1 METTGLDVNVTDL
14 NEDFVVKL
22 QELIAAAKADGFILT
37 VASGFRD
44 TALQETIF
52 LQRYEED
59 SSGSIDW
66 DGRKWSLKSE
76 IDPATGRPYQ
86 PAAPPG
92 ESLHNH
98 GYAVDFSGAVG
109 PDDQPTEL
117 GLWLMA
123 NAATYGLR
131 TYAQGGEPG
140 HIAPKEITSV
150 SQIPEAP
157 DVPAGAFQWN
167 DVLLYQTPPPVDGS
181 LAATTTSSGTGSYAD
196 DPATQV
202 GPDGYGFAGFSL
214 NSAADEGQP
223 DGSADE
229 AAVEAAVEADAEAA
243 VDPATQGGPDG
254 PGTTSFIDQMDL
266 LTGAYGNAA
275 TGENAYGYP
284 TGFTLYDV
292 AGTRYLVYEV
302 SDKANPNSAT
312 AAIYYAVA
320 DPEHYLGEAQ
330 PMTRLAWNQAM
341 GDYVDGGAAS
351 VLLDDDHIGRS
362 WDQIMSNIMA
372 INMNMA
378 GTDATSDVGIMQ
390 GLAKLIANPGMGES
404 EQKALWIGTDWYDSH
419 TQKQIDWNN
428 YGTAEKNLR
437 IEEEATN
444 LLTVTEYY
452 TGIPADTTFMYGT
465 DGQFSVALL
474 QQRNPDLYQNAF
486 DLASGAATQ
495 VGLVGS
501 WIKPLA
507 VDIVQSPHNRR
518 LEEEVR
524 LQGMRDMG
532 IAAARS
538 SVIDLYEQYG
548 LEASGYTIDTVVSKL
563 YMNQMSLDE
572 IETTVKNHSL
582 AKYPNKPLNMDW
594 ATYAEPYK
602 DSFSSLLE
610 VPRPG
615 FREPTLARYLQA
627 PTEGDGVQNV
637 YEFEKQLRR
646 DPRWEKTKNAR
657 DSYHSAFGQIGRL
670 MGFG

>member
-1 METTGLDVNVTDL
+1 MDVTDL

-22 QELIAAAKADGFILT
+22 QELIAAAAADGITLDVSSGYRD
-37 VASGFRD
+37 VAEQ
-44 TALQETIF
+44 TNIF
-52 LQRYEED
+52 LERYEED
-59 SSGSIDW
+59 PSGSVDW
-66 DGRKWSLKSE
+66 NGIKWTLKPE
-76 IDPATGRPYQ
+76 YQGQ

-92 ESLHNH
+92 ESLHNF
-98 GYAVDFSGAVG
+98 GYAVDF
-109 PDDQPTEL
+109 
-117 GLWLMA
+117 A
-123 NAATYGLR
+123 NAQEGTPAAAWLIANVEQFGLR
-131 TYAQGGEPG
+131 TYAQGGEPN
-140 HIAPKEITSV
+140 HVAPAEITHV
-150 SQIPEAP
+150 SQILEAP
-157 DVPAGAFQWN
+157 LSAEGAFQWD
-167 DVLLYQTPPPVDGS
+167 DVLLHQAPPPVDGS
-181 LAATTTSSGTGSYAD
+181 LVATTTSSGTGSYA
-196 DPATQV
+196 
-202 GPDGYGFAGFSL
+202 
-214 NSAADEGQP
+214 
-223 DGSADE
+223 
-229 AAVEAAVEADAEAA
+229 
-243 VDPATQGGPDG
+243 VDPATRGGPDG
-254 PGTTSFIDQMDL
+254 PGTASFINEAQATIPADDGSPMSLNGDTRRL
-266 LTGAYGNAA
+266 DSINTAWWEGGMHGGA

-302 SDKANPNSAT
+302 SDKANLNSAT

-362 WDQIMSNIMA
+362 WDQIMSSIMA
-372 INMNMA
+372 IDMHMA
-378 GTDATSDVGIMQ
+378 GTDATSDVGIMH
-390 GLAKLIANPGMGES
+390 GLAELIANPGMGES
-404 EQKALWIGTDWYDSH
+404 EQKALWVGTDWYDWH
-419 TQKQIDWNN
+419 TQKQLDWND
-428 YGTAEKNLR
+428 YGTAEKNLK
-437 IEEEATN
+437 IEEAATN
-444 LLTVTEYY
+444 LLTVMEYY
-452 TGIPADTTFMYGT
+452 TGTPADMTFMYGT
-465 DGQFSVALL
+465 DGQFNVALL

-501 WIKPLA
+501 WIKPMA
-507 VDIVQSPHNRR
+507 VDIDQSPHNRR

-582 AKYPNKPLNMDW
+582 AKYPNKPLDMDW

-602 DSFSSLLE
+602 NSFSSLLE

-615 FREPTLARYLQA
+615 FRDPTLAKYLQA

-646 DPRWEKTKNAR
+646 DPRWEKTKNAK

>member
-66 DGRKWSLKSE
+66 DGRKWSVKT
-76 IDPATGRPYQ
+76 DPATGRPYQ

-109 PDDQPTEL
+109 PDGQPTEL

-123 NAATYGLR
+123 NADDFGLR

-140 HIAPKEITSV
+140 HIAPKEITHV
-150 SQIPEAP
+150 SQITEAP
-157 DVPAGAFQWN
+157 DVPAGAHQWD

-181 LAATTTSSGTGSYAD
+181 LAATTTSSGTGSYA
-196 DPATQV
+196 
-202 GPDGYGFAGFSL
+202 
-214 NSAADEGQP
+214 
-223 DGSADE
+223 
-229 AAVEAAVEADAEAA
+229 

-266 LTGAYGNAA
+266 LTGTYGNAA

-465 DGQFSVALL
+465 DGQFSVVLL
-474 QQRNPDLYQNAF
+474 EQRNPDLYQNAF

-615 FREPTLARYLQA
+615 FRDPTLARYLQA